1 MQVCLGVNHETQ
13 QDVGDL
19 REIQQ
24 DWTEVLARLV
34 RMEDALAAMVSQ
46 AAAAQQLQNQMTEAL
61 RVGAQQMQNQMTE
74 ALRVG
79 ALDVARMQR
88 DTHTQT
94 LQDTLK
100 ALSVVVQS
108 QRDLQRDFMATVN
121 SDSVEPSPRLQSLS
135 SNSSSDHSVSA
146 CSFESDD
153 DFAD

>member
-13 QDVGDL
+13 QDVRDL

-61 RVGAQQMQNQMTE
+61 RVGA
-74 ALRVG
+74 
-79 ALDVARMQR
+79 LDVARMQH

-94 LQDTLK
+94 LLDTLK

-108 QRDLQRDFMATVN
+108 QRDSQRNFMATVN

-153 DFAD
+153 DFADWFA

>member
-13 QDVGDL
+13 QDVRDL

-34 RMEDALAAMVSQ
+34 RMEAAMVSQ
-46 AAAAQQLQNQMTEAL
+46 AAA
-61 RVGAQQMQNQMTE
+61 AQQMQNQMTE

-79 ALDVARMQR
+79 ALDVAH
-88 DTHTQT
+88 D
-94 LQDTLK
+94 DAI

-108 QRDLQRDFMATVN
+108 QRDFVAAMN
-121 SDSVEPSPRLQSLS
+121 SDTVEASPRLQSLS

-153 DFAD
+153 DFADWFV

>member
-1 MQVCLGVNHETQ
+1 LEQLLLAANMQVCLGVNHETQ
-13 QDVGDL
+13 QDVRDL

-34 RMEDALAAMVSQ
+34 RMEAAMVSQ
-46 AAAAQQLQNQMTEAL
+46 AAA
-61 RVGAQQMQNQMTE
+61 AQQMQNQMTE

-79 ALDVARMQR
+79 ALDVAH
-88 DTHTQT
+88 D
-94 LQDTLK
+94 DAI

-108 QRDLQRDFMATVN
+108 QRDFVAAMN
-121 SDSVEPSPRLQSLS
+121 SDTVEASPRLQSLS

-153 DFAD
+153 DFADWFV

>member
-61 RVGAQQMQNQMTE
+61 RVGAQP
-74 ALRVG
+74 
-79 ALDVARMQR
+79 LDVARMQR
-88 DTHTQT
+88 DTHPLQT
-94 LQDTLK
+94 LLDTLK
-100 ALSVVVQS
+100 AVVQS
-108 QRDLQRDFMATVN
+108 QRDFMATVN
-121 SDSVEPSPRLQSLS
+121 SDSVEASPRLQSLS

-153 DFAD
+153 DFADWFA

>member
-24 DWTEVLARLV
+24 DWAEVLARLV

-46 AAAAQQLQNQMTEAL
+46 AAA
-61 RVGAQQMQNQMTE
+61 AQQMQNQMTE